1 MPQTIDAPPVRTGP
15 DGQQQLVIPMQ
26 MRAAEVRPSSYAE
39 EDNSVEVVW
48 TTGARVTRFDW
59 WDWEYYDEE
68 LSLDDGA
75 VRLERL
81 NAGAAVLDTHNSS
94 RLSAVVGSIVP
105 GSARIEGGQGIAR
118 VSLARTEDVKD
129 TVAKILA
136 GHIRNISVGYIVHQ
150 YTRVEKDGERATMR
164 ADDWEPTEISF
175 VPVPADAGAQVRS
188 NSGQQNAEQ
197 GGFPCIIRGVPAP
210 SPKENNMPGQN
221 PGAPAV
227 DPVRTDTPAAP
238 APVVTPPAAPEQRQ
252 APAGVTAT
260 RIRDVV
266 ARSNLGAEFAL
277 DLVARNE
284 TTPMSEADL
293 TDAITTQLESQR
305 NVQPINQNGNRAGD
319 RQIDT
324 AEYRAAVENAIALRA
339 NPSLQLSDAERSA
352 ARDFRGMSLLEMA
365 RFHLDQS
372 GVNTRGMDRLA
383 LAGEALG
390 MSRAGQLTTS
400 DFANILSTVA
410 NKSLRRAYEA
420 APQTFRPFIST
431 STIAD
436 FKPVSITGLGD
447 APALLLV
454 QENGEFKYGSLADIG
469 DSYKLA
475 TYGRI
480 IAITRQVIVND
491 DMRVLNRIPAAFGAQ
506 ASQLES
512 DMVYAQLTSNPTM
525 YDTVAL
531 FHSSHG
537 NLAGSGGAINETTL
551 GAGKASMRK
560 QTSAEGTVLNLMP
573 RFLIVGPDKE
583 VEAQKM
589 LTAVTPNATSGVNVF
604 SNSLELIVEA
614 RLTGNQWY
622 LAADPALVDTID
634 LASLE
639 GQEGVYTETR
649 VGFEVDGVET
659 KARVDRVAKALDW
672 RGLFKNPGA

>member
-1 MPQTIDAPPVRTGP
+1 
-15 DGQQQLVIPMQ
+15 
-26 MRAAEVRPSSYAE
+26 
-39 EDNSVEVVW
+39 
-48 TTGARVTRFDW
+48 
-59 WDWEYYDEE
+59 
-68 LSLDDGA
+68 
-75 VRLERL
+75 
-81 NAGAAVLDTHNSS
+81 
-94 RLSAVVGSIVP
+94 
-105 GSARIEGGQGIAR
+105 
-118 VSLARTEDVKD
+118 
-129 TVAKILA
+129 
-136 GHIRNISVGYIVHQ
+136 
-150 YTRVEKDGERATMR
+150 
-164 ADDWEPTEISF
+164 
-175 VPVPADAGAQVRS
+175 VPVPADAGAQVRQS
-188 NSGQQNAEQ
+188 LGQRPGQPNAEQ
-197 GGFPCIIRGVPAP
+197 GGFPCIMRGFPAA
-210 SPKENNMPGQN
+210 STKERIMDPEEQ
-221 PGAPAV
+221 GAPAGNAGQRAEQQ
-227 DPVRTDTPAAP
+227 PTTPS
-238 APVVTPPAAPEQRQ
+238 EQRQ
-252 APAGVTAT
+252 ALAGVTAT

-266 ARSNLGAEFAL
+266 ARSNLGADFAL
-277 DLVARNE
+277 DLIARNE
-284 TTPMSEADL
+284 TTPMGEAEL
-293 TDAITTQLESQR
+293 TDASQR
-305 NVQPINQNGNRAGD
+305 NVQPINQNGNRTGE

-324 AEYRAAVENAIALRA
+324 PEYRSAVENAIALRA
-339 NPSLQLSDAERSA
+339 NPSLQLSDAERTA
-352 ARDFRGMSLLEMA
+352 ARDFRGMTLLEMA
-365 RFHLDQS
+365 RFHLEQA
-372 GVNTRGMDRLA
+372 GVNTRGMDRLT

-390 MSRAGQLTTS
+390 LSRAGQLTTS
-400 DFANILSTVA
+400 DFANILSTAA
-410 NKSLRRAYEA
+410 NRSLRRGYDA
-420 APQTFRPFIST
+420 APQTFRPFITT

-436 FKPVSITGLGD
+436 FKPVSIVGLGD

-469 DSYKLA
+469 DTYRLA

-525 YDTVAL
+525 YDSVAL

-537 NLAGSGGAINETTL
+537 NLAGSGTAIDE
-551 GAGKASMRK
+551 AGLKAAKAAMRK

-622 LAADPALVDTID
+622 LAADPALIDTID

-672 RGLFKNPGA
+672 RGLYKNPGA